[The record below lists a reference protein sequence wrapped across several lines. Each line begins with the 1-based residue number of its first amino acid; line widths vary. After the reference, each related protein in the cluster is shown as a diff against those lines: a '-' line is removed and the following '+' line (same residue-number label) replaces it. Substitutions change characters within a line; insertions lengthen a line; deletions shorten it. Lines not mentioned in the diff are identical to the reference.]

1 MSTEIALRKHYPLPS
16 AERQEAEISE
26 LVVYWRSIMKRK
38 WAILGIAIVVST
50 LAAIAALNTTPI
62 YHATATVLIEQNRA
76 KIVSIEEVYSG
87 GGNNRE
93 HFETQAD
100 LLGSRA
106 LAVKVIEKLNLTQ
119 HPEFDPRQGK
129 PPFWHAILKQ
139 LGIGDESKPPS
150 EKQIHSAVLNA
161 FLNRTSIEPGRMSQ
175 LIRVSF
181 DAADPQLAADIANE
195 LVQSYID
202 LDMENRFNMTRRAS
216 EWLKER
222 LSDLKVNLE
231 QSERALQAYR
241 EKENMVQ
248 VQGLG
253 QSGAARQ
260 LEDLSKALV
269 EARQR
274 RAEAASAYNL
284 IKSSKGNLETLPVI
298 QRNPLMARLKEF
310 EAESER
316 KYAENLKRYGPQH
329 PRMLEAEGDL
339 RQAREN
345 TRRQIETV
353 VGSLANEFEA
363 ARANERAVERSI
375 AEAKGDV
382 QGINRKEFQLNAL
395 ERQVTTN
402 RQLYDT
408 FLSRFKETS
417 TAGDV
422 PSSPVARITDPA
434 MTPDFPLKPKKTQI
448 VIIAFVLALCL
459 GVVAAIFLERLDNTL
474 RSPEDIEDKLGQPM
488 LAMLPLLTGDTGKYV
503 GRHFLDYPK
512 SLFSEGIRTARTAV
526 LLSSMNALKK
536 SLLVTSAVSD
546 EGKTAV
552 AVNLALAH
560 SQTQRVL
567 LIDADLR
574 APAVAEAL
582 GLNPASPGL
591 VDLVTGRAN
600 FRECLQR
607 VNGSSLYIMTAG
619 SPVGDPLDL
628 ILSARFRH
636 VMEALSEACDIM
648 VIDSPPIHPVSDA
661 AALSKFATGVVFV
674 VKADETPKHL
684 ARRSI
689 QALHSVNAKLLGV
702 VLNQLDF
709 SKVRPY
715 YGSYG
720 GENDGYYPRPQKS
733 LAHAKTVGSLTATP
747 QSS

>member
-1 MSTEIALRKHYPLPS
+1 MSTEIAVRKHYPLPA

-26 LVVYWRSIMKRK
+26 LVIYWRSIVKRK
-38 WAILGIAIVVST
+38 WAILGIAIVVSV
-50 LAAIAALNTTPI
+50 LAAVAALNTTPV

-106 LAVKVIEKLNLTQ
+106 LAVKVIAKLNLTR
-119 HPEFDPRQGK
+119 HPEFDPRQAE
-129 PPFWHAILKQ
+129 PPFWRAIFNG
-139 LGIGDESKPPS
+139 LGIGDVRTPPT
-150 EKQIHSAVLNA
+150 EREIHSAVLNT
-161 FLNRTSIEPGRMSQ
+161 FMNRTSIEPGRMSQ

-202 LDMENRFNMTRRAS
+202 LDMENRFDMTKRAS

-222 LSDLKVNLE
+222 LTDLKRNLE
-231 QSERALQAYR
+231 QSEQALQAYR
-241 EKENMVQ
+241 EKEHIVQ
-248 VQGLG
+248 IQGVG

-260 LEDLSKALV
+260 LEDLSRSLAD
-269 EARQR
+269 ARQK

-284 IKSSKGNLETLPVI
+284 IKSAKGNLETLPVI

-316 KYAENLKRYGPQH
+316 RYAENLKRYGPQH
-329 PRMLEAEGDL
+329 PRMIEAEGDL

-353 VGSLANEFEA
+353 IGSLANEYEA

-375 AEAKGDV
+375 AETKGDV

-395 ERQVTTN
+395 ERQVATN

-417 TAGDV
+417 TTGDV
-422 PSSPVARITDPA
+422 PTSPVARITDPA
-434 MTPDFPLKPKKTQI
+434 VMPDIPLKPKKSQI
-448 VIIAFVLALCL
+448 VAIAFVLALFL
-459 GVVAAIFLERLDNTL
+459 GIVAAIFLERLDNTL
-474 RSPEDIEDKLGQPM
+474 RSPEDIENKLGQPM
-488 LAMLPLLTGDTGKYV
+488 LAILPLLTGDSGQYV
-503 GRHFLDYPK
+503 ERHFLDHPK
-512 SLFSEGIRTARTAV
+512 SLFSEGVRTARTAV
-526 LLSSMNALKK
+526 LLSSMNTLRK

-552 AVNLALAH
+552 AMNLALAH
-560 SQTQRVL
+560 AQTQRVL

-574 APAVAEAL
+574 SPSVAEAL
-582 GLNPASPGL
+582 GLNPAAPGL
-591 VDLVTGRAN
+591 VDLVTGGAT
-600 FRECLQR
+600 FGECLQR

-619 SPVGDPLDL
+619 SSVSDPLDL

-636 VMEALSEACDIM
+636 VMAALSEACDILVM
-648 VIDSPPIHPVSDA
+648 DSPPIHPVSDA

-674 VKADETPKHL
+674 VKADATPKHL

-689 QALHSVNAKLLGV
+689 QALQSVNAKLLGV

-715 YGSYG
+715 YGSYEG
-720 GENDGYYPRPQKS
+720 ASYGYYPRLQKS
-733 LAHAKTVGSLTATP
+733 LAQAKTVASLTATTE
-747 QSS
+747 ST

>member
-1 MSTEIALRKHYPLPS
+1 MSTEIALRKHYPLPA

-106 LAVKVIEKLNLTQ
+106 LAVKVIDKLNLTQ
-119 HPEFDPRQGK
+119 HPEFDPRQAK
-129 PPFWHAILKQ
+129 PPFWHAIFKQ

-316 KYAENLKRYGPQH
+316 KYAENLKRYGP
-329 PRMLEAEGDL
+329 
-339 RQAREN
+339 
-345 TRRQIETV
+345 
-353 VGSLANEFEA
+353 
-363 ARANERAVERSI
+363 
-375 AEAKGDV
+375 
-382 QGINRKEFQLNAL
+382 
-395 ERQVTTN
+395 
-402 RQLYDT
+402 
-408 FLSRFKETS
+408 
-417 TAGDV
+417 
-422 PSSPVARITDPA
+422 
-434 MTPDFPLKPKKTQI
+434 
-448 VIIAFVLALCL
+448 
-459 GVVAAIFLERLDNTL
+459 
-474 RSPEDIEDKLGQPM
+474 
-488 LAMLPLLTGDTGKYV
+488 
-503 GRHFLDYPK
+503 
-512 SLFSEGIRTARTAV
+512 
-526 LLSSMNALKK
+526 
-536 SLLVTSAVSD
+536 
-546 EGKTAV
+546 
-552 AVNLALAH
+552 
-560 SQTQRVL
+560 
-567 LIDADLR
+567 
-574 APAVAEAL
+574 
-582 GLNPASPGL
+582 
-591 VDLVTGRAN
+591 
-600 FRECLQR
+600 
-607 VNGSSLYIMTAG
+607 
-619 SPVGDPLDL
+619 
-628 ILSARFRH
+628 
-636 VMEALSEACDIM
+636 
-648 VIDSPPIHPVSDA
+648 
-661 AALSKFATGVVFV
+661 
-674 VKADETPKHL
+674 
-684 ARRSI
+684 
-689 QALHSVNAKLLGV
+689 
-702 VLNQLDF
+702 
-709 SKVRPY
+709 
-715 YGSYG
+715 
-720 GENDGYYPRPQKS
+720 
-733 LAHAKTVGSLTATP
+733 
-747 QSS
+747 

>member
-1 MSTEIALRKHYPLPS
+1 MSTEIALRKHYPLPA
-16 AERQEAEISE
+16 AERQEAEISD
-26 LVVYWRSIMKRK
+26 LVIYWRSIMKRK

-50 LAAIAALNTTPI
+50 LAALAALNTTPI

-76 KIVSIEEVYSG
+76 KLVSIEEVYSG

-106 LAVKVIEKLNLTQ
+106 LAVKVIDKLNLTQ
-119 HPEFDPRQGK
+119 HPEFDPRQAK
-129 PPFWHAILKQ
+129 PPFWRAMLQ
-139 LGIGDESKPPS
+139 RFGVGEASKPPS
-150 EKQIHSAVLNA
+150 EQQIHSAVLNA

-202 LDMENRFNMTRRAS
+202 LDMENRFNMTKRAS

-231 QSERALQAYR
+231 QSERALQDYR
-241 EKENMVQ
+241 EKEHMVQ

-260 LEDLSKALV
+260 LEDLSRALV

-353 VGSLANEFEA
+353 VGSLANEYEA

-382 QGINRKEFQLNAL
+382 QGINRKEFQLSAL
-395 ERQVTTN
+395 ERQVATN

-422 PSSPVARITDPA
+422 PSSPVA
-434 MTPDFPLKPKKTQI
+434 
-448 VIIAFVLALCL
+448 
-459 GVVAAIFLERLDNTL
+459 
-474 RSPEDIEDKLGQPM
+474 
-488 LAMLPLLTGDTGKYV
+488 
-503 GRHFLDYPK
+503 
-512 SLFSEGIRTARTAV
+512 
-526 LLSSMNALKK
+526 
-536 SLLVTSAVSD
+536 
-546 EGKTAV
+546 
-552 AVNLALAH
+552 
-560 SQTQRVL
+560 
-567 LIDADLR
+567 
-574 APAVAEAL
+574 
-582 GLNPASPGL
+582 
-591 VDLVTGRAN
+591 
-600 FRECLQR
+600 
-607 VNGSSLYIMTAG
+607 
-619 SPVGDPLDL
+619 
-628 ILSARFRH
+628 
-636 VMEALSEACDIM
+636 
-648 VIDSPPIHPVSDA
+648 
-661 AALSKFATGVVFV
+661 
-674 VKADETPKHL
+674 
-684 ARRSI
+684 
-689 QALHSVNAKLLGV
+689 
-702 VLNQLDF
+702 
-709 SKVRPY
+709 
-715 YGSYG
+715 
-720 GENDGYYPRPQKS
+720 
-733 LAHAKTVGSLTATP
+733 
-747 QSS
+747 